1 MEKLIN
7 AVDFTQ
13 HTGLA
18 QSLNILKGISS
29 SSRSFSTYEC
39 NMISRIVWLYSFNSR
54 IATDV
59 LVKLLYYFIFTVIH
73 VSRNTGKVSV
83 EVTSRITVYWWMS
96 LLPQLSDFL
105 IIDQLFSIRSCR
117 FAQQSFSCQQAAG

>member
-1 MEKLIN
+1 MEKLIS

-39 NMISRIVWLYSFNSR
+39 NMISRSRIIWLYSFNSR

-83 EVTSRITVYWWMS
+83 EVTSRITVYW
-96 LLPQLSDFL
+96 
-105 IIDQLFSIRSCR
+105 
-117 FAQQSFSCQQAAG
+117 